1 MGLHG
6 TATAKL
12 GKATGWPRILVV
24 GENPDVTGLLCRSLA
39 FEPFQCTGVVG
50 ARQALDAVA
59 SSEVDAALV
68 AVPGES
74 PEDGLRIARSLREAA
89 EDVGVVL
96 VCQSRGLED
105 LVAAL
110 RLGVVD
116 YLSEP
121 LSATELADAVKRAVE
136 WGAAVRSSRRPPAE
150 HQEEWAGLTEAFGR
164 KLVEAQVTSSL
175 TLDACVTQ
183 LYGDDPVTLGHV
195 RRVAS
200 VSQML
205 CSALKI
211 GEPLLG
217 HIWRAA
223 LVKDLGALAI
233 PDATSTRAG
242 LVFDEATTIRLQLRF
257 AVDALMRL
265 PYLRPAADIVSATRE
280 HYDGS
285 GAPNGLA
292 GNAIPIGGRV
302 IAVATTFDRA
312 GVEAATTPSESLD
325 RANAELVR
333 HAGTRLDP
341 QVVTAWLEYVDR
353 PGTDS
358 CS

>member
-1 MGLHG
+1 MSLHG
-6 TATAKL
+6 TATGRAR
-12 GKATGWPRILVV
+12 GTTGWPRVLVV
-24 GENPDVTGLLCRSLA
+24 GENADVTGLLCRSLA

-50 ARQALDAVA
+50 ASQALAAV
-59 SSEVDAALV
+59 SSAEIDAALV

-74 PEDGLRIARSLREAA
+74 PEDGLRIARTLREAA

-121 LSATELADAVKRAVE
+121 LSATELADAVTRAVE
-136 WGAAVRSSRRPPAE
+136 WGVAVRSARRPPAE
-150 HQEEWAGLTEAFGR
+150 HQEEWAGLTAAFSR
-164 KLVEAQVTSSL
+164 RLVEAEVTSSF
-175 TLDACVTQ
+175 TLDACVGQ
-183 LYGDDPVTLGHV
+183 LYADDPETLGHV

-205 CSALKI
+205 CTALQV

-217 HIWRAA
+217 HTWRAA
-223 LVKDLGALAI
+223 LVKDLGVLAI
-233 PDATSTRAG
+233 PDAHTSRAG
-242 LVFDEATTIRLQLRF
+242 LAFDEATTIRLQLRF
-257 AVDALMRL
+257 AVDALMRV
-265 PYLRPAADIVSATRE
+265 PFLRPAADIVAATRE
-280 HYDGS
+280 HFDGS
-285 GAPNGLA
+285 GGPGGLS
-292 GNAIPIGGRV
+292 GNSIPIGARI
-302 IAVATTFDRA
+302 IAVATAFDRA
-312 GVEAATTPSESLD
+312 GVDAASTPSESLD

-333 HAGTRLDP
+333 HAGSLLDP
-341 QVVTAWLEYVDR
+341 QIVTAWLEFVDR
-353 PGTDS
+353 PGTER